1 MTATATVRYGA
12 APMPTTTR
20 SESLRLT
27 RRVFAAALPA
37 AALVAAARLTVAQ
50 DEPAADTVVP
60 VAPES
65 ATIVSTGRGEVPS
78 FGGRRPGPFDQP
90 PLRPLGQTG
99 VEPVGL
105 RIDKI
110 GVDAGIEPLQVV
122 DGQMQDPTGPW
133 TVAWYENL
141 GALGEGGN
149 VVMAGHIDYWNV
161 GPSVFYDLAAL
172 EAGDGITVFGEDGE
186 EYAYAVEWLRQYDA
200 ANAPLDEIVGSDGQ
214 ESLTLI
220 TCGGT
225 FDYQNAHYLQRT
237 VVRAARQA

>member
-1 MTATATVRYGA
+1 
-12 APMPTTTR
+12 MPTTAR
-20 SESLRLT
+20 PAPRRFSRRL
-27 RRVFAAALPA
+27 VVAALPA
-37 AALVAAARLTVAQ
+37 AAIVAATRLTEAQ
-50 DEPAADTVVP
+50 DDPATAESVVP

-90 PLRPLGQTG
+90 SLRPSGQVG

-105 RIDKI
+105 RIDTI
-110 GVDAGIEPLQVV
+110 GVDAGVEALQVI
-122 DGQMQDPTGPW
+122 DGLMQDPSGPW

-141 GALGEGGN
+141 GALGQGGN

-172 EAGDGITVFGEDGE
+172 AEGDAIAVFGADGQ
-186 EYAYAVEWLRQYDA
+186 EYAYAVEWRRQYDA
-200 ANAPLDEIVGSDGQ
+200 ANAPLDEIVGTDGQ

-225 FDYQNAHYLQRT
+225 FDYQNAQYLQRT
-237 VVRAARQA
+237 VVRAGRTQV

>member
-1 MTATATVRYGA
+1 
-12 APMPTTTR
+12 MPTPKPALR
-20 SESLRLT
+20 RRLT
-27 RRVFAAALPA
+27 RRAIAVGVPATGLLTAVRIAAAQDDPA
-37 AALVAAARLTVAQ
+37 TAESVI
-50 DEPAADTVVP
+50 P
-60 VAPES
+60 VEPES

-90 PLRPLGQTG
+90 SLRRTQPSG
-99 VEPVGL
+99 VVPVGL

-110 GVDAGIEPLQVV
+110 GIDAGVEALQVI
-122 DGQMQDPTGPW
+122 DGLMQDPTGPW

-141 GALGEGGN
+141 GALGQGGN

-172 EAGDGITVFGEDGE
+172 EEGDPIAVFGADGQ

-200 ANAPLDEIVGSDGQ
+200 DNAPLDEIVGTDGR
-214 ESLTLI
+214 ERLTLI

-225 FDYQNAHYLQRT
+225 FDYQNAQYLQRT
-237 VVRAARQA
+237 VVRAARPRA

>member
-1 MTATATVRYGA
+1 
-12 APMPTTTR
+12 MP
-20 SESLRLT
+20 SLVHSVTPPVT
-27 RRVFAAALPA
+27 RRGLAAILPLLGLAVAGRFARAQDDPA
-37 AALVAAARLTVAQ
+37 AEPDETVA
-50 DEPAADTVVP
+50 P

-65 ATIVSTGRGEVPS
+65 PAIVSTGRGEVPS

-90 PLRPLGQTG
+90 ALRPTASAG

-110 GVDAGIEPLQVV
+110 GVDAGIEALQVV
-122 DGQMQDPTGPW
+122 DGRMPDPTGPW

-141 GALGEGGN
+141 GSLGRGGN

-172 EAGDGITVFGEDGE
+172 EPGDSIAVYGDDGQ

-200 ANAPLDEIVGSDGQ
+200 DNAPLDEIVGTDGR
-214 ESLTLI
+214 ERLTLI

-225 FDYQNAHYLQRT
+225 FDYQNAQYLQRT
-237 VVRAARQA
+237 VVRAARPWA